1 MRPHFWL
8 VAALVTLPIAI
19 EEEVVSGI
27 EASIHGQALLGV
39 FLTMGITGAVV
50 GSVVGLIEVVLAY
63 ELVARD
69 RTQAVARVSD
79 IEDD

>member
-8 VAALVTLPIAI
+8 VAVLVTLPIAI
-19 EEEVVSGI
+19 EEEVVSAI

-63 ELVARD
+63 ALVARD
-69 RTQAVARVSD
+69 HAQAVARASD
-79 IEDD
+79 IDDD